1 MVFLGSPL
9 PRPAGL
15 SPPGRAVLKEP
26 LTLLKGA
33 AFCLHLQYLCKLS
46 NIAALTLKISQYI
59 WRCERFFI
67 ILAPRFGFP
76 GHSLYLSIRE
86 HIKAHRKMAKTTK
99 KEKTV
104 DIRRIF
110 APISIDVAI
119 DKYIL
124 SQKEQ
129 GRTIRKGEAVLELAT
144 KALKAEGFLK

>member
-1 MVFLGSPL
+1 
-9 PRPAGL
+9 
-15 SPPGRAVLKEP
+15 
-26 LTLLKGA
+26 
-33 AFCLHLQYLCKLS
+33 
-46 NIAALTLKISQYI
+46 
-59 WRCERFFI
+59 
-67 ILAPRFGFP
+67 
-76 GHSLYLSIRE
+76 
-86 HIKAHRKMAKTTK
+86 MAKTK
-99 KEKTV
+99 QKEKTV